1 MSIHTHD
8 LDGHSPAPTDAE
20 APRKKSR
27 RGFASMPKAVVRSLG
42 KVGGRKAQ
50 AAGTA
55 HRFSAESAAAAGRRG
70 GGKTS
75 EDREHMAQAGKKGG
89 TATANLRRAAA
100 ESACILQATGNQPLA
115 ATAEAAS
122 PPAAAVDGS
131 AEAHARD

>member
-1 MSIHTHD
+1 MDSHP
-8 LDGHSPAPTDAE
+8 PAPTDAE

-27 RGFASMPKAVVRSLG
+27 RGFASMPKAVVRALG

-55 HRFSAESAAAAGRRG
+55 HRFSTKSAAAAGRRG

-89 TATANLRRAAA
+89 TATAKLRRAAA
-100 ESACILQATGNQPLA
+100 ESARTLQATTAQPLA

-122 PPAAAVDGS
+122 PPAATVDGS